1 MKTFAFV
8 LAILASGTAMA
19 QDSGAGASCAPHLSP
34 LQARIYQKAVD
45 GPGALR
51 DFVYMRRG
59 VLQLDVTETADWAA
73 SVSQERA
80 VCMKKVAQAQ
90 PAPVTL

>member
-8 LAILASGTAMA
+8 LAAIASSTAMA
-19 QDSGAGASCAPHLSP
+19 QDTGAACASQLSP

-59 VLQLDVTETADWAA
+59 VLQLDVTEAADWAA
-73 SVSQERA
+73 SVTQERA
-80 VCMKKVAQAQ
+80 TCMKKVAQAR